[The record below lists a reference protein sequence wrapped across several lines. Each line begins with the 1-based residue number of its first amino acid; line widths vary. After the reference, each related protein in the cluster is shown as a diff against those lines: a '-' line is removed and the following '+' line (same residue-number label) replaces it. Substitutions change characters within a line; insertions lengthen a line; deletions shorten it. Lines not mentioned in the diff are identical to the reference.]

1 MKQNTDIPSAHSSLW
16 KRCWRFVKNAH
27 LPEFFLYAI
36 VLPCFALQ
44 VSVVAGIFLLLGD
57 MSVTGIG
64 CTYDPAGFVLL
75 ALFALIAIA
84 VFSALLLLLLKVNS
98 SKTSRYRE
106 DNPQRSYRRIAGV
119 LLFLL
124 MAGVS
129 HSSTTAPE
137 HREGIILPQKS
148 WLEETAIPVYLSIFD
163 SRTGRITLLLINLAT
178 FGVMRRKLCL
188 KSDTS
193 EAALELLATRR
204 PFTVRTLVAMLWL
217 FPVWP
222 AVLAAIHYHR
232 LQKIRL
238 LRRHYPCPNCMG
250 SKVSIDKQR

>member
-1 MKQNTDIPSAHSSLW
+1 MKQNTDIPSARSGLW

-106 DNPQRSYRRIAGV
+106 DALTAG
-119 LLFLL
+119 
-124 MAGVS
+124 
-129 HSSTTAPE
+129 
-137 HREGIILPQKS
+137 
-148 WLEETAIPVYLSIFD
+148 
-163 SRTGRITLLLINLAT
+163 
-178 FGVMRRKLCL
+178 
-188 KSDTS
+188 
-193 EAALELLATRR
+193 
-204 PFTVRTLVAMLWL
+204 
-217 FPVWP
+217 
-222 AVLAAIHYHR
+222 
-232 LQKIRL
+232 
-238 LRRHYPCPNCMG
+238 
-250 SKVSIDKQR
+250 

>member
-1 MKQNTDIPSAHSSLW
+1 MKQNTDIPSARSRLW

-98 SKTSRYRE
+98 SKTSRYQE
-106 DNPQRSYRRIAGV
+106 DNPRRSYRRIAGV

-124 MAGVS
+124 MPGVS

-178 FGVMRRKLCL
+178 ILLQRHRNIGK
-188 KSDTS
+188 
-193 EAALELLATRR
+193 ELSFHRNRGWKRLRY
-204 PFTVRTLVAMLWL
+204 PFT
-217 FPVWP
+217 FPSS
-222 AVLAAIHYHR
+222 IHGQDGLHFY
-232 LQKIRL
+232 
-238 LRRHYPCPNCMG
+238 
-250 SKVSIDKQR
+250 